1 MRAGIITGSGMP
13 DWPGLDSP
21 VARTVNTRYGNVTLS
36 KGTLSGAEVVHL
48 ARHETGHRRLSGQ
61 VNHRANLA
69 ALLAAGAECLISLT
83 ICGTVDPAAHPGT
96 VIVFDDL
103 YFPGN
108 RLPGGSLCTWHDTP
122 GATGRGHWIFGQP
135 FSEPI
140 RVAFI
145 GAGETTGAPVRAGGC
160 YGHVDGPRFNSRS
173 EIAALAACGVTAVS
187 QTAGP
192 EVVLAGEAGLPM
204 ALAGFVTDYANGV
217 GEPEPVEALLA
228 RMRESPG
235 ILAALVAEALPRI
248 GELTPAGLVH
258 RFDP

>member
-1 MRAGIITGSGMP
+1 M
-13 DWPGLDSP
+13 
-21 VARTVNTRYGNVTLS
+21 
-36 KGTLSGAEVVHL
+36 VHL
-48 ARHETGHRRLSGQ
+48 ARHEAGHRRLSSH

-69 ALLAAGAECLISLT
+69 ALLAAGADCLISLT
-83 ICGTVDPAAHPGT
+83 ICGAVDPGARPGS

-103 YFPGN
+103 YFPSN
-108 RLPGGSLCTWHDTP
+108 RLPDGSLCTWHDTP

-217 GEPEPVEALLA
+217 GEQEPVEALLA

>member
-1 MRAGIITGSGMP
+1 M
-13 DWPGLDSP
+13 
-21 VARTVNTRYGNVTLS
+21 
-36 KGTLSGAEVVHL
+36 VHL
-48 ARHETGHRRLSGQ
+48 ARHEAGHRRLSSH

-69 ALLAAGAECLISLT
+69 ALLAAGADCLISLT
-83 ICGTVDPAAHPGT
+83 ICGAVDPGARPGS

-103 YFPGN
+103 YFPSN
-108 RLPGGSLCTWHDTP
+108 RLPDGSLCTWHDTP

-228 RMRESPG
+228 RMRESTG
-235 ILAALVAEALPRI
+235 ILAALVEETLPRI
-248 GELTPAGLVH
+248 GELSPAGTVH
-258 RFDP
+258 RFGE

>member
-1 MRAGIITGSGMP
+1 M
-13 DWPGLDSP
+13 D
-21 VARTVNTRYGNVTLS
+21 Y
-36 KGTLSGAEVVHL
+36 
-48 ARHETGHRRLSGQ
+48 
-61 VNHRANLA
+61 
-69 ALLAAGAECLISLT
+69 
-83 ICGTVDPAAHPGT
+83 
-96 VIVFDDL
+96 
-103 YFPGN
+103 PGN
-108 RLPGGSLCTWHDTP
+108 RVPGGSVCPCPDPT
-122 GATGRGHWIFGQP
+122 GAAGRGHWIFSQP

-140 RVAFI
+140 RAALL
-145 GAGETTGAPVRAGGC
+145 GAGQDLGTPVLAGGC

-173 EIAALAACGVTAVS
+173 EIAALAGCGVTAVS

-217 GEPEPVEALLA
+217 GEQEPVEALLA